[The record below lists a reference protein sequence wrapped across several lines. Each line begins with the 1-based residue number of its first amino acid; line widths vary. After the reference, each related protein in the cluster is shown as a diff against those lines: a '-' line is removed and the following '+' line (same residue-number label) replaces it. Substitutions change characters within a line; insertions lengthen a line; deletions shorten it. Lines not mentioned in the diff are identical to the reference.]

1 MLKPVLQKTKNT
13 YPMPPE
19 RLEQVS
25 FFVQEYRAPVIDR
38 RDPSEP
44 LPLAQARLPSG
55 TWNILLTA
63 ASFRT

>member
-1 MLKPVLQKTKNT
+1 
-13 YPMPPE
+13 MPPE